1 MNAPVTLTTQG
12 PLGTVRRNS
21 RQPDPSPPNAIQPG
35 RFPLRRLAAVSGVD
49 AATIETWTSRRIFD
63 RPTANDGKHRRF
75 DFWDCLHV
83 AIIAE
88 MRSLGMQLSGR
99 GAILSESLL
108 AEAKAHVGREG
119 DLNFVPD
126 RIALYA
132 RDDEAEWSMDWKTSP
147 DRLPRSYVVLNLRGV
162 VEKISRRYHA
172 QRS

>member
-1 MNAPVTLTTQG
+1 MNAPVTFTTQG
-12 PLGTVRRNS
+12 PLGTVRRKS

-35 RFPLRRLAAVSGVD
+35 LFPLRRLAAVSGVD
-49 AATIETWTSRRIFD
+49 AATIEMWTSRHIFD

-88 MRSLGMQLSGR
+88 MRTLGLQLSGR
-99 GAILSESLL
+99 GAVLCESLL
-108 AEAKAHVGREG
+108 AIAKAHVAQDR

-132 RDDEAEWSMDWKTSP
+132 RDDKAEWAMDWETSP
-147 DRLPRSYVVLNLRGV
+147 DRLPRSDVVLNLRAI
-162 VEKISRRYHA
+162 VEDISRRYHA
-172 QRS
+172 ALA